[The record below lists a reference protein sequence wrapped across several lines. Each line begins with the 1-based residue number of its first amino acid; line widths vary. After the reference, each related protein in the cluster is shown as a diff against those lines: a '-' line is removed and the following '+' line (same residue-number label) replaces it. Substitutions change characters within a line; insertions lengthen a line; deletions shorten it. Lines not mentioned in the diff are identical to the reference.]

1 MTETYNITKN
11 PQFDGADD
19 FDFAIAH
26 NLCWS
31 LEQDFGEGWEGV
43 SNGYAPTIATDENG
57 KKLKKRYFK
66 IAEALEEANKHSTVL
81 AITMTRALSEGTGD
95 GSCWFSLR
103 GSRKVLTGTD
113 SEAKEEITWVKL

>member
-1 MTETYNITKN
+1 MTDTYNITKN

-19 FDFAIAH
+19 FDFAKT
-26 NLCWS
+26 LPSRWS

-43 SNGYAPTIATDENG
+43 SWGYAPTIATDENG
-57 KKLKKRYFK
+57 KKLKKRYLK

-81 AITMTRALSEGTGD
+81 AITLTRALSDGQPV

-113 SEAKEEITWVKL
+113 SEQKEELTWVKL